1 MKNMLGEAPSS
12 GCNGVRMP
20 LWTEYERCYSVKD
33 ESRLEN
39 PLDVLAD
46 SYGSQLVSQL
56 IHVQLVFLD

>member
-39 PLDVLAD
+39 PLDVLAHRG
-46 SYGSQLVSQL
+46 Y
-56 IHVQLVFLD
+56 